1 MSIGTKLK
9 ALRIMKKSTQQEAAA
24 NIGITKSALAM
35 YERDERIPRDEIKIR
50 IADYYGESVQSI
62 FLVHKSTKRAL
73 QAMGGET
80 YGQEESEKN
89 TPPAAGTTGG
99 AFRGRN
105 RARASQSLCCDVRDL
120 RPANTGRSWK
130 EPFSQ
135 RDYPCYAGESSGKHP
150 DTYPVVPPA

>member
-73 QAMGGET
+73 P
-80 YGQEESEKN
+80 SN
-89 TPPAAGTTGG
+89 
-99 AFRGRN
+99 GR
-105 RARASQSLCCDVRDL
+105 
-120 RPANTGRSWK
+120 
-130 EPFSQ
+130 
-135 RDYPCYAGESSGKHP
+135 
-150 DTYPVVPPA
+150 

>member
-62 FLVHKSTKRAL
+62 FFST
-73 QAMGGET
+73 
-80 YGQEESEKN
+80 
-89 TPPAAGTTGG
+89 
-99 AFRGRN
+99 
-105 RARASQSLCCDVRDL
+105 
-120 RPANTGRSWK
+120 
-130 EPFSQ
+130 
-135 RDYPCYAGESSGKHP
+135 
-150 DTYPVVPPA
+150 